1 MDLRLSTCKIQMTTL
16 RLIIITM
23 TMLMMRTG
31 DSMRLD
37 LESGMTKCISDDIK
51 MNYLTVGTY
60 SVVNPNEAIHLP
72 ASHKIFVTVASP
84 KGHTQHQAE
93 NVESGKFVFTAVED
107 GDYTTCFIAPVFKPP
122 AKFAVDFEWKSGV
135 EAKDWATI
143 AKRGQ
148 INMLEVEVRKLLDVT
163 ESIHDEMFLLRERER
178 EMQELNRST
187 NSRMAGLSL
196 FSLVVTLF
204 VAGLQ
209 LWHLKSFLERKK
221 LL

>member
-1 MDLRLSTCKIQMTTL
+1 MV
-16 RLIIITM
+16 
-23 TMLMMRTG
+23 MRTVE
-31 DSMRLD
+31 SMRLD

-60 SVVNPNEAIHLP
+60 SVVNPNEALHLP
-72 ASHKIFVTVASP
+72 DSHKIIVTVGSP

-93 NVESGKFVFTAVED
+93 KVVSGKFVFTAVED
-107 GDYTTCFIAPVFKPP
+107 GDYSTCFIAPVFKPP
-122 AKFAVDFEWKSGV
+122 VKFAVDFEWKSGV

-187 NSRMAGLSL
+187 NSNMAGLSL
-196 FSLVVTLF
+196 FSLLVTF
-204 VAGLQ
+204 SVAGIQ

>member
-1 MDLRLSTCKIQMTTL
+1 MDLLSSRCKIQMTMS
-16 RLIIITM
+16 RWIIVTM
-23 TMLMMRTG
+23 TMMLTIG
-31 DSMRLD
+31 ESMRLD
-37 LESGMTKCISDDIK
+37 LESGLTKCISDDIK
-51 MNYLTVGTY
+51 LHYMSVGNY
-60 SVVNPNEAIHLP
+60 SIVNPNEALHLP
-72 ASHKIFVTVASP
+72 ASHKVYVTVTSP
-84 KGHTQHQAE
+84 KGHSQHHAE
-93 NVESGKFVFTAVED
+93 NVESGKFVFTAMEN
-107 GDYTTCFIAPVFKPP
+107 GDYTTCFVAPGFRPP

-143 AKRGQ
+143 AKKGQ

-163 ESIHDEMFLLRERER
+163 ESVHDEMFLLRERES

-187 NSRMAGLSL
+187 NSRMAALSIL
-196 FSLVVTLF
+196 SLVVTLS

>member
-1 MDLRLSTCKIQMTTL
+1 MDLLKIQLTTL
-16 RLIIITM
+16 RWIIMM
-23 TMLMMRTG
+23 TLMLRIG
-31 DSMRLD
+31 ESMRLD
-37 LESGMTKCISDDIK
+37 LESGITKCISDDIK
-51 MNYLTVGTY
+51 INYMTVGNY
-60 SVVNPNEAIHLP
+60 SVVNPNEALHLP
-72 ASHKIFVTVASP
+72 ASHKIYVTVTSP
-84 KGHTQHQAE
+84 KGHSQHHAE
-93 NVESGKFVFTAVED
+93 NVESGKFVFTAMES
-107 GDYTTCFIAPVFKPP
+107 GDYTTCFVALGFRPT

-163 ESIHDEMFLLRERER
+163 ESIHDEMFELRERER

-187 NSRMAGLSL
+187 NSRMAALSL
-196 FSLVVTLF
+196 LSFVFTLS
-204 VAGLQ
+204 VACLQ

>member
-1 MDLRLSTCKIQMTTL
+1 MTTL
-16 RLIIITM
+16 RWIIMM
-23 TMLMMRTG
+23 TLMLRIG
-31 DSMRLD
+31 ESMRLD
-37 LESGMTKCISDDIK
+37 LESGITKCISDDIK
-51 MNYLTVGTY
+51 INYMTVGNY
-60 SVVNPNEAIHLP
+60 SVVNPNEALHLP
-72 ASHKIFVTVASP
+72 ASHKIYVTVTSP
-84 KGHTQHQAE
+84 KGHSQHHAE
-93 NVESGKFVFTAVED
+93 NVESGKFVFTAMES
-107 GDYTTCFIAPVFKPP
+107 GDYTTCFVAPGFRPP

-163 ESIHDEMFLLRERER
+163 ESIHDEMFELRERER

-187 NSRMAGLSL
+187 NSRMAALSL
-196 FSLVVTLF
+196 LSFVFTLS
-204 VAGLQ
+204 VACLQ

>member
-1 MDLRLSTCKIQMTTL
+1 
-16 RLIIITM
+16 
-23 TMLMMRTG
+23 
-31 DSMRLD
+31 
-37 LESGMTKCISDDIK
+37 
-51 MNYLTVGTY
+51 
-60 SVVNPNEAIHLP
+60 
-72 ASHKIFVTVASP
+72 
-84 KGHTQHQAE
+84 
-93 NVESGKFVFTAVED
+93 
-107 GDYTTCFIAPVFKPP
+107 
-122 AKFAVDFEWKSGV
+122 
-135 EAKDWATI
+135 
-143 AKRGQ
+143 
-148 INMLEVEVRKLLDVT
+148 MLEVEVRKLLDVT

>member
-1 MDLRLSTCKIQMTTL
+1 MCENLFVRKIHL
-16 RLIIITM
+16 NI
-23 TMLMMRTG
+23 
-31 DSMRLD
+31 
-37 LESGMTKCISDDIK
+37 TKCISDDIK
-51 MNYLTVGTY
+51 INYMTVGNY
-60 SVVNPNEAIHLP
+60 SIVNPNEALHLP
-72 ASHKIFVTVASP
+72 ASHKIYVTVTSP
-84 KGHTQHQAE
+84 KGHSQHHAE
-93 NVESGKFVFTAVED
+93 NVESGKFVFTAMES
-107 GDYTTCFIAPVFKPP
+107 GDYTTCFVSPGFRPP

-135 EAKDWATI
+135 EAKDWTTI

-163 ESIHDEMFLLRERER
+163 ESIHDEMFELRERER

-187 NSRMAGLSL
+187 NSRMAALSL
-196 FSLVVTLF
+196 LSFVFTLS